1 MVLIVL
7 FLVPFPLICGAAAL
21 AVVIIL
27 LYIIYKILQKK
38 RKAKEKSSGNGSKN
52 GDYEKLEEG
61 EDELEAEID
70 PNDPT
75 GTTNTKSRN
84 KKRRRKGK
92 KGKTKGL
99 SDGAE
104 DTEYGA
110 NSENE
115 TLNGVPAASQEV
127 RIARLQISAAYRPS
141 SRQLLVTIHQGEN
154 LPSNSLNTAFEVR
167 ITLLPAKLERFKTKS
182 LPSLNPIFD
191 ELFTF
196 WDVFPEDIQ
205 SGALRARVYKLK
217 GRRRALVG
225 EIRCELS
232 ADLGLEG
239 QNVKFLWRDITPAQ
253 EILVNGH
260 VECFTYWS

>member
-7 FLVPFPLICGAAAL
+7 FLVPFPLICVAAAL

-104 DTEYGA
+104 DTEDGA

-154 LPSNSLNTAFEVR
+154 LPSNSLNTAFE
-167 ITLLPAKLERFKTKS
+167 AKS

-239 QNVKFLWRDITPAQ
+239 QNVKFLWREITPAQ

>member
-7 FLVPFPLICGAAAL
+7 FLVPFPLICVAAAL

-70 PNDPT
+70 LNDPT
-75 GTTNTKSRN
+75 GTTNTKSKN

-92 KGKTKGL
+92 KGKSKGL

-104 DTEYGA
+104 DTEAGA

-141 SRQLLVTIHQGEN
+141 SRQLLVTIHQGEH

-167 ITLLPAKLERFKTKS
+167 ITLLPA
-182 LPSLNPIFD
+182 NFD

-239 QNVKFLWRDITPAQ
+239 QNVKFLWREITPAQ

-260 VECFTYWS
+260 VGCFTYWS